1 MGSGKTIVAL
11 LAMLR
16 VVDSGGQ
23 CAFLAPTEV
32 LATSTRSSR
41 RTPRGSG
48 VNISLLTGSQS
59 TAERREALLDIIS
72 GTADIVIGTHAV
84 IQDSVEFFDLGMVVV
99 DEQHR
104 FGVRQRDRLRET
116 SPVDRTPHLL
126 VMTATP
132 IPRTV
137 AMTMFGDLTL
147 CTLETA
153 PAERGEISSFVVP
166 MWKRSW
172 VDRIRGDQEQAEQG
186 HRTYIVV
193 PRIEGREASMR
204 WLRDCRVGVAGLA
217 RRHAPRPDGQQSRIM
232 DGLASDASTSVST
245 TVIEVGVDIPEAT
258 VMVVMEAE
266 FRVSQL
272 HQLRVASGVARRR
285 RCVSCARTSCR
296 TPRVQQAGS
305 GVLPAS
311 RGGGGDAGRFR
322 TG

>member
-1 MGSGKTIVAL
+1 M
-11 LAMLR
+11 
-16 VVDSGGQ
+16 
-23 CAFLAPTEV
+23 
-32 LATSTRSSR
+32 
-41 RTPRGSG
+41 
-48 VNISLLTGSQS
+48 
-59 TAERREALLDIIS
+59 
-72 GTADIVIGTHAV
+72 
-84 IQDSVEFFDLGMVVV
+84 EFFDLGMVVV

-153 PAERGEISSFVVP
+153 PAGRGEINSFVVP

-172 VDRIRGDQEQAEQG
+172 VDRMYAVIREQAEQG

-193 PRIEGREASMR
+193 PRIEGEGGVDEVATRLQGGE
-204 WLRDCRVGVAGLA
+204 LRGLRVGTLHGRMDNKAE
-217 RRHAPRPDGQQSRIM
+217 IM
-232 DGLASDASTSVST
+232 DGLASGRIDVLVST

-266 FRVSQL
+266 NFGVSQL

-296 TPRVQQAGS
+296 TPRVRRGRQWCPTS
-305 GVLPAS
+305 VS
-311 RGGGGDAGRFR
+311 RRWRGRGTVSHWLNLTCGADRGRR
-322 TG
+322 TGEKQSGHRVRRVKILDLSVDSEIVFEARRYAEELVAYDEQLARSLVADITVDDQDYIERN